1 MLDLGLEQSDLPSL
15 EGNWIFWKVNQEPP
29 DTVPTPMD
37 YFFGS
42 IRSNSNIG
50 TMRQARYSTE
60 V

>member
-37 YFFGS
+37 YFLVQLGR
-42 IRSNSNIG
+42 IRIL
-50 TMRQARYSTE
+50 AP
-60 V
+60 